1 MKRTEN
7 MIKCTENKKNET
19 IEKVEAAIK
28 LIKSQGKEV
37 TRKDLLEEAGVSSA
51 VLSKPHMKEILK
63 KHQVLMYKPTF
74 VAEQKGGE
82 SYNQMN
88 KQLIT
93 IEKKIQKKDHQ
104 IEDLKAVIETKKK
117 YIDKLNNEIK
127 QLNYENEILRG
138 KNQRILEYLYRN
150 GMDDNEI
157 EDLFKY

>member
-1 MKRTEN
+1 
-7 MIKCTENKKNET
+7 
-19 IEKVEAAIK
+19 
-28 LIKSQGKEV
+28 
-37 TRKDLLEEAGVSSA
+37 
-51 VLSKPHMKEILK
+51 
-63 KHQVLMYKPTF
+63 MYKPTF
-74 VAEQKGGE
+74 VAEQKSGE

-104 IEDLKAVIETKKK
+104 IEDLKAVIETKNK

-150 GMDDNEI
+150 GMDDKEI

>member
-1 MKRTEN
+1 
-7 MIKCTENKKNET
+7 
-19 IEKVEAAIK
+19 
-28 LIKSQGKEV
+28 
-37 TRKDLLEEAGVSSA
+37 
-51 VLSKPHMKEILK
+51 
-63 KHQVLMYKPTF
+63 MYKPTF

-104 IEDLKAVIETKKK
+104 IEDLKAVIETKNK

-150 GMDDNEI
+150 GMDDKEI